1 MKILH
6 LCLSCF
12 YIDGYNYQ
20 ENVLPRINREDGH
33 DVRILAST
41 ETYVDNVHLGY
52 LEPRECVTEYGVP
65 IKRLPYVKVGNA
77 FITHKVRK
85 YPHVYEEIASFGP
98 DVMMIHGL
106 AFWSVLDVIRYKQD
120 HPEVK
125 LYADT
130 HADHYTSGTNWLS
143 LHVLNRIFYRYLVQK
158 ALPYLETYL
167 CISDECR
174 RFSIEN
180 YGVPESVTE
189 FYPLGGTIPS
199 PEEYEETRKRR
210 RAELGLGP
218 DELLL
223 VHAGKLEPAKKTDVL
238 LRAFAAVPE
247 LKAKL
252 AIIGSIPEETRDQ
265 LLSQMNAD
273 SRVVYL
279 GWKNSD
285 ELMEY
290 LCAADLYCQP
300 GKVSA
305 IMQNAVCAGCP
316 ILLYPHPGYV
326 KDYDYGNMLWVRN
339 EAEITTALQKI
350 AAGKVDLPVLRHNSQ
365 RCARELLDYRALA
378 ARLYR

>member
-6 LCLSCF
+6 LCFGCF

-52 LEPRECVTEYGVP
+52 VEPREYVTEYGVP
-65 IKRLPYVKVGNA
+65 IKRLPYVKIGTA
-77 FITHKVRK
+77 FTTHKIRK
-85 YPHVYEEIASFGP
+85 YPHIYEEIAAFSP
-98 DVMMIHGL
+98 DIIMIHSL
-106 AFWSVLDVIRYKQD
+106 AFWSVLDVIRYKKD

-143 LHVLNRIFYRYLVQK
+143 LHVLNRIFYRHLVQK
-158 ALPYLETYL
+158 ALPYLEKYL

-189 FYPLGGTIPS
+189 FYPLGGTIPG
-199 PEEYEETRKRR
+199 PEEYDAARQHR

-223 VHAGKLEPAKKTDVL
+223 VHAGKLEPAKKTDGL

-252 AIIGSIPEETRDQ
+252 AVIGSIPEETRTQ
-265 LLSQMNAD
+265 LLSQMNTD
-273 SRVVYL
+273 PRVVYL
-279 GWKNSD
+279 GWKNGD
-285 ELMEY
+285 ELVEY

-326 KDYDYGNMLWVRN
+326 KDYDYGNILWVRN
-339 EAEITTALQKI
+339 ETEITAELQKI
-350 AAGKVDLPVLRHNSQ
+350 AAGKVNLPALRHNSQ
-365 RCARELLDYRALA
+365 RCAEELLDYRALA

>member
-1 MKILH
+1 MRILH

-20 ENVLPRINREDGH
+20 ENILPRINHEDGH

-41 ETYVDNVHLGY
+41 ETYVDNLHLGY
-52 LEPRECVTEYGVP
+52 VEPREYVTEYGVP
-65 IKRLPYVKVGNA
+65 IKRLPYVKVG
-77 FITHKVRK
+77 THFSTIKIRK
-85 YPHVYEEIASFGP
+85 YPHVYEEIAAFAP
-98 DVMMIHGL
+98 DVILSHDLGY
-106 AFWSVLDVIRYKQD
+106 WSLLDVIRYKQD

-125 LYADT
+125 LYSDT
-130 HADHYTSGTNWLS
+130 HADYYTSGTNWLS
-143 LHVLNRIFYRYLVQK
+143 LHVLHRIFYRHLVQK
-158 ALPYLETYL
+158 ALPYLEKYL

-174 RFSIEN
+174 RFNIEN
-180 YGVPESVTE
+180 YGVPESLTE
-189 FYPLGGTIPS
+189 FYPLGGMIPS
-199 PEEYEETRKRR
+199 PEEYDMARQRR
-210 RAELGLGP
+210 REELGLVP

-223 VHAGKLEPAKKTDVL
+223 VHAGKLEPAKKTDSL

-252 AIIGSIPEETRDQ
+252 AVIGSIPVETQSQ
-265 LLSQMNAD
+265 LRAQMDSD
-273 SRVVYL
+273 SRVIYL

-285 ELMEY
+285 DLMEY

-316 ILLYPHPGYV
+316 ILLYPHSGYV
-326 KDYDYGNMLWVRN
+326 KDYDYGNMLWVRD
-339 EAEITTALQKI
+339 ETEITAVLQEI
-350 AAGKVDLPVLRHNSQ
+350 ACGKVDLPALQRNSQ
-365 RCARELLDYRALA
+365 RCARELLDYRTLA